1 MTYSIFEISIPIY
14 LIVLAFTLDQYI
26 CDNYRIERPFPY
38 RNLFEWNWR
47 TYPSRPRPNKS
58 AALTEHTPRPLL
70 AIIPEAVGMAFICTV
85 FLLMLYALLTSPF
98 FYVNLILLFLL
109 LEMFR

>member
-1 MTYSIFEISIPIY
+1 MTFSIFEIIIPIY
-14 LIVLAFTLDQYI
+14 LIVLALILDEYI

-47 TYPSRPRPNKS
+47 TYPSRPRPNQN
-58 AALTEHTPRPLL
+58 AALTEHTPRPLP
-70 AIIPEAVGMAFICTV
+70 AIIPEAVCMAFICTV

-98 FYVNLILLFLL
+98 FYASLIFFFFLL
-109 LEMFR
+109 AVIR